1 MRDWGRVEVS
11 VATTFKNEEGATTG
25 LGSGGQWGS
34 ASLLVAESFSIDA
47 WQRVHLHDV
56 CDGIVVR
63 ALPARRRLCACAKVW
78 ALPPGEHQAR
88 LLLIEPDGGTLAAG
102 SPSAVQPD
110 RDRSSCTVLTA
121 FSGVHFR
128 SAGRHEVALEVDG
141 RTVATIPLEVAV
153 RADADGGGAL

>member
-1 MRDWGRVEVS
+1 MGGAT
-11 VATTFKNEEGATTG
+11 ATTAPNEEGATTG

-78 ALPPGEHQAR
+78 ALPPGKHQAR
-88 LLLIEPDGGTLAAG
+88 LLLVEPDGGLLAAG
-102 SPSAVQPD
+102 TPSAVQPD

-121 FSGVHFR
+121 FSAVQFR

-141 RTVATIPLEVAV
+141 QTVATIPLEVAV
-153 RADADGGGAL
+153 QADGEGPGSAV